1 MGVNQSYLYAS
12 SLQMYTSNW
21 FYTASVRQK
30 FLIVEYSLI
39 NSLFDIASPEKYKE
53 GQEKIVTFITG

>member
-1 MGVNQSYLYAS
+1 
-12 SLQMYTSNW
+12 MYTSNW